1 MVELLVAL
9 IVGAVMIHALLA
21 AQKYSLYLATERDNT
36 WKCLNVSQELFARLG
51 LPDLTRRPTGTWIAI
66 QGADQG
72 RWKSAY
78 LARDQR
84 SDIRSQ
90 QKQTD
95 ITSNFIANNPK
106 VNFDSDVSIQNVQSE
121 NPSLSTQISIRG
133 DIASITTGVDRSSH
147 WMIVYTGL
155 ADTILQWRIM
165 TTY

>member
-51 LPDLTRRPTGTWIAI
+51 LPDLTKRPTGTWIAI
-66 QGADQG
+66 QGTDQG

-84 SDIRSQ
+84 SDIRRQ
-90 QKQTD
+90 QKQRD
-95 ITSNFIANNPK
+95 ITSN
-106 VNFDSDVSIQNVQSE
+106 
-121 NPSLSTQISIRG
+121 
-133 DIASITTGVDRSSH
+133 ITTGVDRSSY
-147 WMIVYTGL
+147 WITVYTDL

-165 TTY
+165 TISQ